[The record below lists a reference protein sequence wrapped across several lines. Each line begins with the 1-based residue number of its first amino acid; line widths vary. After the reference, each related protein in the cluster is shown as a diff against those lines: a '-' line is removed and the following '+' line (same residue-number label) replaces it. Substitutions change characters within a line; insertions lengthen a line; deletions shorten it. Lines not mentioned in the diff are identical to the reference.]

1 MSKLNNL
8 SLKNNT
14 IMETEIKYVAPWAE
28 VLKAHVEKGF
38 VGTNNELPGTGEE
51 EVW

>member
-38 VGTNNELPGTGEE
+38 VGTNELPGTGEE